1 MYEGSKL
8 VEPPPFNYFK
18 YMGSLTSPP
27 CEENIVWFVHSNPL
41 AIGTTALRMINDSLF
56 KPGKSA

>member
-1 MYEGSKL
+1 
-8 VEPPPFNYFK
+8 
-18 YMGSLTSPP
+18 MGSLTSPP

-56 KPGKSA
+56 KPGKTA

>member
-1 MYEGSKL
+1 MGSKT
-8 VEPPPFNYFK
+8 VPPCEE
-18 YMGSLTSPP
+18 SSPP